1 MIVLTSAQEGGDG
14 DGAFRP
20 TTPPFASPFS
30 SYFARLARRPGG
42 GTPKERKVQ
51 SEEKISSQETLRK
64 FDIAPARASPAATA
78 APPLYNYSISLASL
92 ATLSCNRSS
101 PSVS

>member
-42 GTPKERKVQ
+42 GDTERKKGSIGGKNIVAGDLA
-51 SEEKISSQETLRK
+51 EIRY
-64 FDIAPARASPAATA
+64 RAG
-78 APPLYNYSISLASL
+78 
-92 ATLSCNRSS
+92 
-101 PSVS
+101 